1 MLYMYSRKE
10 LGIFLYSI
18 YIRLSK
24 NIYYFIKQGCVSG
37 SYGFKCIE
45 NCGHCRGMNK
55 CLHINGTCLIGCDAG
70 YQGFLCKTR
79 KYTFSE
85 DGNL

>member
-1 MLYMYSRKE
+1 
-10 LGIFLYSI
+10 
-18 YIRLSK
+18 
-24 NIYYFIKQGCVSG
+24 
-37 SYGFKCIE
+37 
-45 NCGHCRGMNK
+45 MNK

>member
-1 MLYMYSRKE
+1 
-10 LGIFLYSI
+10 
-18 YIRLSK
+18 
-24 NIYYFIKQGCVSG
+24 
-37 SYGFKCIE
+37 
-45 NCGHCRGMNK
+45 MNK

-85 DGNL
+85 DGNLQRNMNYNECMFT